1 MARFELFSG
10 RERRRRWSEE
20 QKRAVVAAA
29 FAPGAIVAEV
39 ARRADV
45 RAGQIY
51 RWRQELRGGGGAG
64 FAAVVLT
71 ADADCGPSVA
81 ARSGEAIEIRLSGV
95 ACLRIPPSTPPGLA
109 AAVVQALVRR

>member
-10 RERRRRWSEE
+10 PERRRRWSEE

-29 FAPGAIVAEV
+29 FAPDAIVAEV

-45 RAGQIY
+45 RPGQIY
-51 RWRQELRGGGGAG
+51 RWRQELRSGGAG
-64 FAAVVLT
+64 FAAVVVT
-71 ADADCGPSVA
+71 ADADCGPAIAS
-81 ARSGEAIEIRLSGV
+81 RSGEAIEIQFSG
-95 ACLRIPPSTPPGLA
+95 AARLRIPPSTPPGLA

>member
-1 MARFELFSG
+1 MVRLELFSG
-10 RERRRRWSEE
+10 PERRRRWSAD

-45 RAGQIY
+45 RPGQIY
-51 RWRQELRGGGGAG
+51 RWRQELRGGSG
-64 FAAVVLT
+64 FAAVVVT
-71 ADADCGPSVA
+71 ADADCGPGLA
-81 ARSGEAIEIRLSGV
+81 ARGGEPIEIQLNGV
-95 ACLRIPPSTPPGLA
+95 ASLRIPPSTPPGLA

>member
-1 MARFELFSG
+1 MARFEFFSG
-10 RERRRRWSEE
+10 PERRRRWSEE

-45 RAGQIY
+45 RPGQIY
-51 RWRQELRGGGGAG
+51 RWRQELGSCGAG
-64 FAAVVLT
+64 FAAVVVT
-71 ADADCGPSVA
+71 ADADCGPGIA
-81 ARSGEAIEIRLSGV
+81 ARSGEAIEIQFNGI

-109 AAVVQALVRR
+109 VAVVQALRR

>member
-10 RERRRRWSEE
+10 PERRRRWSEE

-45 RAGQIY
+45 RPGQIY
-51 RWRQELRGGGGAG
+51 RWRQELRSGGTG

-71 ADADCGPSVA
+71 GADCGPGIA
-81 ARSGEAIEIRLSGV
+81 ARSGEAIEIEFSGV

-109 AAVVQALVRR
+109 ATVVQALVRR